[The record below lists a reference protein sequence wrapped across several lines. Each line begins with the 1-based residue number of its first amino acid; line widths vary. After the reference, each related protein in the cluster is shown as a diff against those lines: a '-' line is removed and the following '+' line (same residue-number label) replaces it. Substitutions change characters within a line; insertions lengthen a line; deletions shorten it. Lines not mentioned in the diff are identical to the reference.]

1 MLTVNN
7 QNQTKIGA
15 LLLGLVN
22 LVPYK
27 KETLLLSFRRGTRI
41 HWSTGEV
48 FWKKIFFK
56 FVQNFKNI
64 CEFL

>member
-22 LVPYK
+22 LVLYK

-48 FWKKIFFK
+48 F
-56 FVQNFKNI
+56 
-64 CEFL
+64 